1 MIIKNN
7 LLLFISFVIGSI
19 LTIFFVGYNNIGFTD
34 TKWITNYDSLS
45 DFIALKFF
53 LQDEWRFPIGL
64 NSSYG
69 ELKNSIVFSG
79 AVPILSITTKIFKD
93 FLPYNF
99 HYFSIWIMVCF
110 SLHIFFS
117 YKLIFSLTKNIN
129 FSAVSTLFFLFTP
142 ILIQRLDMHLSLGAH
157 WLLLAYF
164 YLEIEP
170 NIKSK
175 NFYRTFLIILS
186 SLVHFYFTIMMLLIN
201 LIFKTVIYLK
211 YKNLK
216 LFIIENLII
225 IFFLLLS
232 MYIVGY
238 FSIPVTDSLGY
249 GYGFYKANLLT
260 FFDHSSDRH
269 FNSWSFFLPNIT
281 NTSGE
286 QEGFGYLGL
295 GLIVT
300 IFILTY
306 YVFRDFSKLVKNNIQ
321 YILIFI
327 IFLLIALTT
336 TINIGE
342 VKILDLKLPIFL
354 YAPLSIIRASG
365 RFIWPAYY
373 LLIIFSL
380 FAFYKLKFKTRYL
393 LILFLIQFIDLAPG
407 INSFF
412 GSKIEK
418 LNTKLNDPIW
428 SNIDVDFNSI
438 KTTKISNSSNIFA
451 KVSGL
456 MINKNFLETNIA
468 RLGRFNRLEASILR
482 AKLYKNLI
490 DKNINTET
498 IYIIDNLDHLRHI
511 KFLYED
517 SKHGI
522 FYRDELWFLLPNSK
536 KDIKKIDSNKLSNVE
551 YLEIELNKNYQ
562 LQPNLNK
569 GMLGLGWSHANYGR
583 TLNND
588 GVWSE
593 GYLSSLLFSIK
604 KDTKINLIK
613 LNIKKII
620 NFQNKPLIFDIFIN
634 NNFFKTVNLK
644 ETSDLNLTLRTDNFD
659 FRDTINIID
668 FKIRNP
674 VTPISILE
682 SIDGRLL
689 GFLIKNVEFQ

>member
-34 TKWITNYDSLS
+34 TKWITNYDGLS

-79 AVPILSITTKIFKD
+79 AVPILSIITKIFKD

-99 HYFSIWIMVCF
+99 HYFSIWIMICF

-238 FSIPVTDSLGY
+238 FSIPVTDSLGF

-260 FFDHSSDRH
+260 FFDNSSDGH
-269 FNSWSFFLPNIT
+269 FNSWSHFLPDIS
-281 NTSGE
+281 NTGGE

-295 GLIVT
+295 GLIIT
-300 IFILTY
+300 IFILMY
-306 YVFRDFSKLVKNNIQ
+306 YVFRDFSKLVKNNVQ

-327 IFLLIALTT
+327 IFMAIAFTT
-336 TINIGE
+336 TLNIGE
-342 VKILDLKLPIFL
+342 IKILDLKLPIFL

-393 LILFLIQFIDLAPG
+393 LILFIIQLIDLAPG
-407 INSFF
+407 INNFF

-418 LNTKLNDPIW
+418 FNTKLNDPIW
-428 SNIDVDFNSI
+428 SNLDASFNSI
-438 KTTKISNSSNIFA
+438 KTTKISNSSNIFI
-451 KVSGL
+451 KVSDL
-456 MINKNFLETNIA
+456 MINENFLETNIA
-468 RLGRFNRLEASILR
+468 RLGRFNRVEASILR

-490 DKNINTET
+490 DKNINLET
-498 IYIIDNLDHLRHI
+498 IYIIDNPDHLRHI
-511 KFLYED
+511 RFLYED

-536 KDIKKIDSNKLSNVE
+536 KNIKKIDSNKLSNVE

-562 LQPNLNK
+562 LQPNLNR

-583 TLNND
+583 TLSD
-588 GVWSE
+588 EGVWSE

-604 KDTKINLIK
+604 KDTKINSIK

-620 NFQNKPLIFDIFIN
+620 NFQNRPLIFDIFIN

-644 ETSDLNLTLRTDNFD
+644 ETSDLNLTLRTDNFY
-659 FRDTINIID
+659 FRDTINVID

-682 SIDGRLL
+682 SVDGRLL
-689 GFLIKNVEFQ
+689 GFLIKNIEFQ

>member
-7 LLLFISFVIGSI
+7 LLLFISFAIGSI

-79 AVPILSITTKIFKD
+79 AVPILSIITKIFKD

-99 HYFSIWIMVCF
+99 HYFSIWIIICF

-129 FSAVSTLFFLFTP
+129 FSLISTLFFLFTP
-142 ILIQRLDMHLSLGAH
+142 ILIQRLDTHLSLGAH

-201 LIFKTVIYLK
+201 LIFKIVVYFK
-211 YKNLK
+211 NKNLK
-216 LFIIENLII
+216 LFIIETFVI
-225 IFFLLLS
+225 IFFLFLS

-238 FSIPVTDSLGY
+238 FSIPLSDSLGF

-260 FFDHSSDRH
+260 FFDHSSGGH
-269 FNSWSFFLPNIT
+269 FNSWSFFLPDIS
-281 NTSGE
+281 NTRGE
-286 QEGFGYLGL
+286 QEGFGYIGL
-295 GLIVT
+295 GLI
-300 IFILTY
+300 IAISILIY
-306 YVFRDFSKLVKNNIQ
+306 YVFTDFSKLVKNNIQ
-321 YILIFI
+321 YVLIFI
-327 IFLLIALTT
+327 IFLLIAFTT
-336 TINIGE
+336 TISIGE
-342 VKILDLKLPIFL
+342 IKILDLKLPIFL
-354 YAPLSIIRASG
+354 YAPLSIVRASG

-380 FAFYKLKFKTRYL
+380 FSFYKLKFKTRYL
-393 LILFLIQFIDLAPG
+393 LILILIQFLDLSPG

-412 GSKIEK
+412 GSKLEK
-418 LNTKLNDPIW
+418 INTKLNDPIW
-428 SNIDVDFNSI
+428 NNLDASFNSI
-438 KTTKISNSSNIFA
+438 KTTKISNSSNIFI
-451 KVSGL
+451 KVSDL
-456 MINKNFLETNIA
+456 MINKNFLQTNIA
-468 RLGRFNRLEASILR
+468 RLGRFNRAEASILR

-490 DKNINTET
+490 DKNINPKT

-511 KFLYED
+511 KFLYHN

-522 FYRDELWFLLPNSK
+522 FFRDELSFLLPNSK
-536 KDIKKIDSNKLSNVE
+536 KDIEKIDTNKLNNIE
-551 YLEIELNKNYQ
+551 FLKIELNKNYK
-562 LQPNLNK
+562 LEPNLKK

-583 TLNND
+583 TLNNE

-593 GYLSSLLFSIK
+593 GYASSLLFSKK
-604 KDTKINLIK
+604 KDTKINTIK
-613 LNIKKII
+613 LNIKRVI
-620 NFQNKPLIFDIFIN
+620 NFHNKPLILDIFIN
-634 NNFFKTVNLK
+634 NNFLKTVSLK
-644 ETSDLNLTLRTDNFD
+644 ETSNFKLSLKTDNLY
-659 FRDTINIID
+659 FRDTINVIN
-668 FKIRNP
+668 FKVRNP

-682 SIDGRLL
+682 SVDGRLL
-689 GFLIKNVEFQ
+689 GFLLKNIEFQ

>member
-7 LLLFISFVIGSI
+7 LLLFISFAIGSI

-34 TKWITNYDSLS
+34 TKWIANYDSLS

-79 AVPILSITTKIFKD
+79 AVPILSIITKIFKD

-99 HYFSIWIMVCF
+99 HYFSIWIMICF

-216 LFIIENLII
+216 LFITENLII

-238 FSIPVTDSLGY
+238 FSIPATDSLGF

-260 FFDHSSDRH
+260 FFDSSPDRY
-269 FNSWSFFLPNIT
+269 FNSWSSFLPDISNT
-281 NTSGE
+281 NGE
-286 QEGFGYLGL
+286 KEGFGYLGL
-295 GLIVT
+295 GLIIT
-300 IFILTY
+300 IFILIY
-306 YVFRDFSKLVKNNIQ
+306 YVFSDFSKLVKNNLQ
-321 YILIFI
+321 YIFIFI
-327 IFLLIALTT
+327 IFMAIAFTT
-336 TINIGE
+336 TLNIGE
-342 VKILDLKLPIFL
+342 IKILDLKLPIFL

-393 LILFLIQFIDLAPG
+393 LILILIQFFDLAPG

-412 GSKIEK
+412 GSKLEK

-428 SNIDVDFNSI
+428 NNINVNFNSI
-438 KTTKISNSSNIFA
+438 KTTKISNSSNIFT

-456 MINKNFLETNIA
+456 MINENFLETNIA
-468 RLGRFNRLEASILR
+468 RLGRFNRAEASILR

-490 DKNINTET
+490 DKNINMET

-511 KFLYED
+511 KYLYED

-536 KDIKKIDSNKLSNVE
+536 KNIKKIDSNKLTNLE

-562 LQPNLNK
+562 LQLNSNR

-583 TLNND
+583 TLNNE

-593 GYLSSLLFSIK
+593 GYLSSLLFRIK
-604 KDTKINLIK
+604 KDTKINSIK
-613 LNIKKII
+613 MNIKKII
-620 NFQNKPLIFDIFIN
+620 NFQNKPLVFDIFIN

-659 FRDTINIID
+659 FGDTINVID
-668 FKIRNP
+668 FKIKNP

-682 SIDGRLL
+682 SVDGRLL
-689 GFLIKNVEFQ
+689 GFLIKNIEFQ

>member
-7 LLLFISFVIGSI
+7 LLLFISFAIGSI

-79 AVPILSITTKIFKD
+79 AVPILSIITKIFKD
-93 FLPYNF
+93 FLPHNF
-99 HYFSIWIMVCF
+99 HYFSIWIMICF

-216 LFIIENLII
+216 LFITENLII

-238 FSIPVTDSLGY
+238 FSIPATDSLGF
-249 GYGFYKANLLT
+249 GYGFYKANFLT
-260 FFDHSSDRH
+260 FFDSSPDRH
-269 FNSWSFFLPNIT
+269 FNSWSSFLPDISNT
-281 NTSGE
+281 NGE
-286 QEGFGYLGL
+286 KEGFGYLGL
-295 GLIVT
+295 GLIIT
-300 IFILTY
+300 IFILIY
-306 YVFRDFSKLVKNNIQ
+306 YVFSDFSKLVKNNLQ
-321 YILIFI
+321 YIFIFI
-327 IFLLIALTT
+327 IFMAIAFTT
-336 TINIGE
+336 TLNIGE
-342 VKILDLKLPIFL
+342 IKILDLKLPIFL

-393 LILFLIQFIDLAPG
+393 LILILIQFFDLAPG

-412 GSKIEK
+412 GSKLEK

-428 SNIDVDFNSI
+428 NNINVNFNSI
-438 KTTKISNSSNIFA
+438 KTTKISNSSNIFT

-456 MINKNFLETNIA
+456 MINENFLETNIA
-468 RLGRFNRLEASILR
+468 RLGRFNRAEASILR

-490 DKNINTET
+490 DKNINMET

-511 KFLYED
+511 KYLYED

-536 KDIKKIDSNKLSNVE
+536 KNIKKIDSNKLTNLE

-562 LQPNLNK
+562 LQLNSNR

-583 TLNND
+583 TLNNE

-593 GYLSSLLFSIK
+593 GYLSSLLFRIK
-604 KDTKINLIK
+604 KDTKINSIK
-613 LNIKKII
+613 MNIKKII
-620 NFQNKPLIFDIFIN
+620 NFQNKPLVFDIFIN

-644 ETSDLNLTLRTDNFD
+644 ETSDLNLTLRMDNFD
-659 FRDTINIID
+659 FGDTINVID

-682 SIDGRLL
+682 SVDGRLL
-689 GFLIKNVEFQ
+689 GFLIKNIEFQ

>member
-7 LLLFISFVIGSI
+7 LLLFISFAIGSI

-34 TKWITNYDSLS
+34 TKWITNYDGLS

-79 AVPILSITTKIFKD
+79 AVPILSIITKIFKD

-99 HYFSIWIMVCF
+99 HYFSIWIMICF

-201 LIFKTVIYLK
+201 LVFKTFIYLK

-216 LFIIENLII
+216 LFITENLII

-238 FSIPVTDSLGY
+238 FSIPATDSLGF

-260 FFDHSSDRH
+260 FFDSSPDRH
-269 FNSWSFFLPNIT
+269 FNSWSSFLPDISNT
-281 NTSGE
+281 NGE
-286 QEGFGYLGL
+286 KEGFGYLGL
-295 GLIVT
+295 GLIIT
-300 IFILTY
+300 IFILIY
-306 YVFRDFSKLVKNNIQ
+306 YVFSDFSKLAKNNLQ
-321 YILIFI
+321 YISIFI
-327 IFLLIALTT
+327 IFMAIAFTT
-336 TINIGE
+336 TLNIGE
-342 VKILDLKLPIFL
+342 IKILDLELPIFL

-380 FAFYKLKFKTRYL
+380 LAFYKLKIKTRYL
-393 LILFLIQFIDLAPG
+393 LILILIQFFDLAPG

-412 GSKIEK
+412 GSKLEK

-428 SNIDVDFNSI
+428 DNINVNFKSI
-438 KTTKISNSSNIFA
+438 KTTKISNSSNIFT

-456 MINKNFLETNIA
+456 MINENFLETNIA
-468 RLGRFNRLEASILR
+468 RLGRFNRAEASILR

-490 DKNINTET
+490 DKNINMET

-511 KFLYED
+511 RYLYED

-536 KDIKKIDSNKLSNVE
+536 KNIKKIDSNKLTNLE

-562 LQPNLNK
+562 LQLNSNR

-583 TLNND
+583 TLNNE

-593 GYLSSLLFSIK
+593 GYLSSLLFRIK
-604 KDTKINLIK
+604 KDTKINSIK
-613 LNIKKII
+613 MNIKKII
-620 NFQNKPLIFDIFIN
+620 NFQNKPLVFDIFIN

-659 FRDTINIID
+659 FGDTINVID

-682 SIDGRLL
+682 SVDGRLL
-689 GFLIKNVEFQ
+689 GFLIKNIEFQ

>member
-1 MIIKNN
+1 MVIKNN
-7 LLLFISFVIGSI
+7 FLLLISFIIGSI
-19 LTIFFVGYNNIGFTD
+19 LGILFIGYDNIGFTD

-53 LQDEWRFPIGL
+53 LQDEWQFPIGL

-69 ELKNSIVFSG
+69 ELENSIVFSG
-79 AVPILSITTKIFKD
+79 AVPILSIITKIFKN

-99 HYFSIWIMVCF
+99 HYFNIWIMICF

-129 FSAVSTLFFLFTP
+129 FSAVSTLFFLFSP

-175 NFYRTFLIILS
+175 SFYRTFLVILS
-186 SLVHFYFTIMMLLIN
+186 SLVHFYFTIMILLMN

-211 YKNLK
+211 NRNLK
-216 LFIIENLII
+216 LCFIENFII

-238 FSIPVTDSLGY
+238 FSIPVTDSLGF

-260 FFDHSSDRH
+260 FFDHSSDGH
-269 FNSWSFFLPNIT
+269 FNSWSFFLPDIS

-300 IFILTY
+300 IFILIY
-306 YVFRDFSKLVKNNIQ
+306 YVSINFSKLVKNNIQ
-321 YILIFI
+321 YVLIFI
-327 IFLLIALTT
+327 IFLLIAFTT

-342 VKILDLKLPIFL
+342 IKILDLKLPIFL

-393 LILFLIQFIDLAPG
+393 LILFLIQLIDLAPG

-428 SNIDVDFNSI
+428 SDLDVSFNSI

-451 KVSGL
+451 KISDL

-468 RLGRFNRLEASILR
+468 RLGRFNRAEASTLR

-490 DKNINTET
+490 DKNINLET

-511 KFLYED
+511 KFLYQD

-522 FYRDELWFLLPNSK
+522 FFRDDLWFLLPNSK
-536 KDIKKIDSNKLSNVE
+536 KNDLSKLSNVE
-551 YLEIELNKNYQ
+551 YLEIELNKNYK
-562 LQPNLNK
+562 LRPNLNI
-569 GMLGLGWSHANYGR
+569 GILGLGWSHANYGR
-583 TLNND
+583 TLSNE

-593 GYLSSLLFSIK
+593 GYQSSLLFNIK
-604 KDTKINLIK
+604 KDTKINSIK
-613 LNIKKII
+613 FNIKKII
-620 NFQNKPLIFDIFIN
+620 NFHNKPLIIDIFIN
-634 NNFFKTVNLK
+634 NNFLKTVNLK
-644 ETSDLNLTLRTDNFD
+644 ETSDLNFTLRTNNLD
-659 FRDTINIID
+659 FRDSINVID

-682 SIDGRLL
+682 SVDGRLL
-689 GFLIKNVEFQ
+689 GFLIKDIEFQ

>member
-1 MIIKNN
+1 MVIKNN
-7 LLLFISFVIGSI
+7 FLLLISFIIGSI
-19 LTIFFVGYNNIGFTD
+19 LGILFIGYDNIGFTD

-53 LQDEWRFPIGL
+53 LQDEWQFPIGL

-69 ELKNSIVFSG
+69 ELENSIVFSG
-79 AVPILSITTKIFKD
+79 AVPILSIITKIFKN

-99 HYFSIWIMVCF
+99 HYFNIWIMICF

-129 FSAVSTLFFLFTP
+129 FSAVSTLFFLFSP

-175 NFYRTFLIILS
+175 SFYRTFLVILS
-186 SLVHFYFTIMMLLIN
+186 SLVHFYFTIMILLMN

-211 YKNLK
+211 NRNLK
-216 LFIIENLII
+216 LFFIENFII

-238 FSIPVTDSLGY
+238 FSIPVTDSLGF

-260 FFDHSSDRH
+260 FFDHSSDGH
-269 FNSWSFFLPNIT
+269 FNSWSFFLPDIS

-300 IFILTY
+300 IFILIY
-306 YVFRDFSKLVKNNIQ
+306 YVSINFSKLVKNNIQ
-321 YILIFI
+321 YVLIFI
-327 IFLLIALTT
+327 IFLLIAFTT

-342 VKILDLKLPIFL
+342 IKILDLKLPIFL

-393 LILFLIQFIDLAPG
+393 LILFLIQLIDLAPG

-428 SNIDVDFNSI
+428 SDLDVSFNSI

-451 KVSGL
+451 KISDL

-468 RLGRFNRLEASILR
+468 RLGRFNRAEASTLR

-490 DKNINTET
+490 DKNINLET

-511 KFLYED
+511 KFLYQD

-522 FYRDELWFLLPNSK
+522 FFRDDLWFLLPNSK
-536 KDIKKIDSNKLSNVE
+536 KNDLSKLSNVE
-551 YLEIELNKNYQ
+551 YLEIELNKNYK
-562 LQPNLNK
+562 LRPNLNI
-569 GMLGLGWSHANYGR
+569 GILGLGWSHANYGR
-583 TLNND
+583 TLSNE

-593 GYLSSLLFSIK
+593 GYQSSLLFNIK
-604 KDTKINLIK
+604 KDTKINSIK
-613 LNIKKII
+613 FNIKKII
-620 NFQNKPLIFDIFIN
+620 NFHNKPLIIDIFIN
-634 NNFFKTVNLK
+634 NNFLKTVNLK
-644 ETSDLNLTLRTDNFD
+644 ETSDLNFTLRTNNLD
-659 FRDTINIID
+659 FRDSINVID

-682 SIDGRLL
+682 SVDGRLL
-689 GFLIKNVEFQ
+689 GFLIKDIEFQ